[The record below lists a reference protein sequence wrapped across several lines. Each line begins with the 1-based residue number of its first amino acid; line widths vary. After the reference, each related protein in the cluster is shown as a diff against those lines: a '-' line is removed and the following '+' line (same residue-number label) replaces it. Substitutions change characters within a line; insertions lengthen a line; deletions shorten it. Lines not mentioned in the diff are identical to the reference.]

1 MLNIQK
7 PIPHPESI
15 TTNSSDSGITS
26 TRYPTEFLPI
36 PSNSGIPIYMD
47 DRQAISLK
55 HAPNSGTKF
64 RNYIER
70 ESVLA
75 ISEFLGIPSNSYQF
89 RFYAVPESEGI
100 PWHDGQLDLT
110 NSGIPGMISAD
121 SGIG

>member
-1 MLNIQK
+1 
-7 PIPHPESI
+7 
-15 TTNSSDSGITS
+15 
-26 TRYPTEFLPI
+26 
-36 PSNSGIPIYMD
+36 MD

-70 ESVLA
+70 ESVPA
-75 ISEFLGIPSNSYQF
+75 IPEFLGIPSNSYQF

-100 PWHDGQLDLT
+100 PSHDEELDLT

-121 SGIG
+121 SGIPGMISADSGIPGMISADSGIG